1 MTLTLILV
9 DLDGELDVG
18 VGLGAA
24 VVVLLVTHR
33 QRAVDAQVGAA
44 HVVRRVH
51 SGRVV

>member
-18 VGLGAA
+18 IGLRAA
-24 VVVLLVTHR
+24 VVVLLVAHR
-33 QRAVDAQVGAA
+33 RRAVDAQVAAA

-51 SGRVV
+51 SRRVV